1 MSYKEKS
8 IAREVFSAV
17 PETCPFVDD
26 ALEIASE
33 KIKEQ
38 TSKFREALFEYVR
51 KCVDLEEKLEDAE
64 QEIKRLS
71 SQVEDLQYELKE
83 YLNQ

>member
-1 MSYKEKS
+1 MSYKEKL

-26 ALEIASE
+26 ALEVAAE

-51 KCVDLEEKLEDAE
+51 RCAELEEKLDDAE
-64 QEIKRLS
+64 EEIKRLTG
-71 SQVEDLQYELKE
+71 QV
-83 YLNQ
+83 